1 MRTQS
6 KLRSTILRA
15 AALTLSTIV
24 IEEND
29 AVASRPLSAALKD
42 SAPETSKIL
51 YVRSFKP
58 IRPFPLD
65 LFNLLRSYF
74 LI

>member
-6 KLRSTILRA
+6 KLRSAILRA

-51 YVRSFKP
+51 YVR
-58 IRPFPLD
+58 PFPLD